1 MLLKLN
7 IVNTKHFVRYKTK
20 MTFCEGSKTL
30 AEYIDS
36 IILDDGQKI
45 NVQEI
50 VEVLVGVS
58 FTDMTCFDKASFS
71 FVNLDELKKLF
82 QGGLLLN
89 RFILYI
95 LIFKFCFLK
104 NSKQRCW
111 KMREAFTSA
120 CLKKFIVWKRN
131 KANINLILLLS
142 SADSTSKNRRKISR
156 EMNFEI
162 NFFYLTGEAKR
173 RNQSK
178 LSFFSLEIFCSKS
191 DPWIQALNV
200 INFIISMLSIFQ
212 TCL

>member
-71 FVNLDELKKLF
+71 FVNLDELKKSL

-89 RFILYI
+89 RFILYV

-104 NSKQRCW
+104 NSKQRC
-111 KMREAFTSA
+111 
-120 CLKKFIVWKRN
+120 
-131 KANINLILLLS
+131 
-142 SADSTSKNRRKISR
+142 
-156 EMNFEI
+156 
-162 NFFYLTGEAKR
+162 
-173 RNQSK
+173 
-178 LSFFSLEIFCSKS
+178 
-191 DPWIQALNV
+191 
-200 INFIISMLSIFQ
+200 
-212 TCL
+212 